1 MAFETSEQH
10 SHQNQRP
17 VRVPTLK
24 GDIYN
29 AAVEMAEDLDGWEV
43 LSKDD
48 AELKLTCRRPG
59 GFLKG
64 TATITVWVEG
74 PDGMPSS
81 TVHVRSETARQGQR
95 DRVRAAVPSQGV
107 LIAAIGTRP
116 PWRRAP
122 GAKLP

>member
-17 VRVPTLK
+17 VRVPALK

-43 LSKDD
+43 LSKDEG
-48 AELKLTCRRPG
+48 ELKLVCRRPG
-59 GFLKG
+59 GLLKG

-81 TVHVRSETARQGQR
+81 TVYVRSETEGGLLDR
-95 DRVRAAVPSQGV
+95 DKANVVEFVRPFHRRVC
-107 LIAAIGTRP
+107 
-116 PWRRAP
+116 
-122 GAKLP
+122 

>member
-10 SHQNQRP
+10 SHQHQRP

-59 GFLKG
+59 GFMKG

-81 TVHVRSETARQGQR
+81 TVHVRSETEGGLLDR
-95 DRVRAAVPSQGV
+95 DKANVIEFVRPFHRRVC
-107 LIAAIGTRP
+107 
-116 PWRRAP
+116 
-122 GAKLP
+122 

>member
-17 VRVPTLK
+17 VRVPALK

-43 LSKDD
+43 LSKDE
-48 AELKLTCRRPG
+48 AGLKLTCRRPG

-64 TATITVWVEG
+64 TATIKA
-74 PDGMPSS
+74 M
-81 TVHVRSETARQGQR
+81 A
-95 DRVRAAVPSQGV
+95 
-107 LIAAIGTRP
+107 TRP
-116 PWRRAP
+116 NPMRGLRRMAP
-122 GAKLP
+122 SDLPLPSLPMLLLV